1 MMAQDL
7 RFFDRL
13 YQGFEAEYLVTSA
26 LFGAG
31 LEAFKLPGDYGFD
44 LLVSDQWRSTRSR
57 TVAEPL
63 CDTRMPFPYVLQVK
77 SRRAQLSDI
86 RLVEGVERRELE
98 MKFSLK
104 QHEYDLLVADE
115 RSFLVCVLFMP
126 PDQRTVS
133 VRPLTFW
140 LTGAQ
145 LRNMHEREYLIASID
160 DRGQPWL
167 TLNVVYRFVPMI
179 RRETLAQQ
187 LLEAWHPVKAHVP
200 EDSALQNA
208 YDESVA
214 AFRARVARMLP
225 DVVESGRAGA
235 EYIAF
240 RRREWDKEAGR
251 FCEELTTPR
260 MLESRQAD
268 LARIGLAPSDF
279 PIDDTGI
286 EHWLRVQKA
295 VSKPNSAR

>member
-1 MMAQDL
+1 MMAQDF

-26 LFGAG
+26 LFGSR

-44 LLVSDQWRSTRSR
+44 LLVADQWRSTRSR
-57 TVAEPL
+57 SVAEPP
-63 CDTRMPFPYVLQVK
+63 CDARMPFPYVLQVK

-86 RLVEGVERRELE
+86 RLVEGLDRRELD

-115 RSFLVCVLFMP
+115 RAFLVCVLFMP

-145 LRNMHEREYLIASID
+145 LRNMHEREYLIASVD
-160 DRGQPWL
+160 ERGQPWL
-167 TLNVVYRFVPMI
+167 TLNAVYRFVPMI

-187 LLEAWHPVKAHVP
+187 LLEAWDPVKAHG
-200 EDSALQNA
+200 ERDEALQDA
-208 YDESVA
+208 YDESAA
-214 AFRARVARMLP
+214 AFRARVAKMLP

-240 RRREWDKEAGR
+240 RRREWDREAGR
-251 FCEELTTPR
+251 FCDELTTPR

-268 LARIGLAPSDF
+268 LARIGVAPGDF
-279 PIDDTGI
+279 PIDDAGI
-286 EHWLRVQKA
+286 EHWLRVQRTAAKTDGA
-295 VSKPNSAR
+295 

>member
-179 RRETLAQQ
+179 RRRLLLSSCLKHGIRSKLMCRRIARCKTRTTRVSPHFVRAWPGCCRTLWKVGGLALNT
-187 LLEAWHPVKAHVP
+187 LLFAVGNGTRRRA
-200 EDSALQNA
+200 DSAR
-208 YDESVA
+208 S
-214 AFRARVARMLP
+214 
-225 DVVESGRAGA
+225 
-235 EYIAF
+235 
-240 RRREWDKEAGR
+240 
-251 FCEELTTPR
+251 
-260 MLESRQAD
+260 
-268 LARIGLAPSDF
+268 
-279 PIDDTGI
+279 
-286 EHWLRVQKA
+286 
-295 VSKPNSAR
+295 